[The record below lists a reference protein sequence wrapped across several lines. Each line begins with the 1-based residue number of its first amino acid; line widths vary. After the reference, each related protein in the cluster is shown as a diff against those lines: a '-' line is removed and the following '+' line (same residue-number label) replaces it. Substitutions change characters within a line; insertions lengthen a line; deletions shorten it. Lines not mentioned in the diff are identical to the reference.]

1 MKIDLVFKLYEL
13 WRMADKVTKFN
24 DAAEVIL
31 NDRITNK
38 YEKLFI
44 EEKLQEFKDD
54 IEKAYEFCD
63 IWDYIDFMMTKS
75 GEFKFTNDKKISK
88 SKIIKCIEE
97 YKYSIINAYGA
108 TLSVRN
114 FIYFFLDNPELA
126 IRRK

>member
-1 MKIDLVFKLYEL
+1 MKIDWVFKLYEL
-13 WRMADKVTKFN
+13 WRIADKVTKFN

-31 NDRITNK
+31 NDKITNK

-44 EEKLQEFKDD
+44 KEKLQEFKDD

-63 IWDYIDFMMTKS
+63 IWDFIDFRATKS
-75 GEFKFTNDKKISK
+75 GKFKITNNKKISN
-88 SKIIKCIEE
+88 SKIIKFIEK
-97 YKYSIINAYGA
+97 YNYSIINAYGA

>member
-1 MKIDLVFKLYEL
+1 MKIDWVFKLYEL
-13 WRMADKVTKFN
+13 WRIADKVTKFN

-31 NDRITNK
+31 NDKITNK

-44 EEKLQEFKDD
+44 EEKLHEFKDD

-63 IWDYIDFMMTKS
+63 AWDYTDFYTAKS
-75 GEFKFTNDKKISK
+75 GKFILANDKKISR

-97 YKYSIINAYGA
+97 YKYPIVNAYGA
-108 TLSVRN
+108 TLSIRN

>member
-1 MKIDLVFKLYEL
+1 MKIDWVFKLYEL
-13 WRMADKVTKFN
+13 WRIADKVTKFN

-31 NDRITNK
+31 NDKITNK

-44 EEKLQEFKDD
+44 KEKLQEFKDD

-63 IWDYIDFMMTKS
+63 IWDFIDFRATKS
-75 GEFKFTNDKKISK
+75 GKFKITNNKKISK
-88 SKIIKCIEE
+88 SKIIKFIEE
-97 YKYSIINAYGA
+97 YNYSIINAYGA

-114 FIYFFLDNPELA
+114 FIYFFLDNPELT